1 MQSDIRL
8 IARVTTAIASLVLA
22 IAAGC
27 HSPSDVPGPI
37 GFHFVPHDCP
47 PALATANARCGY
59 VAVPEDYSK
68 RGGRT
73 INLNVIVLN
82 SLEPGGARAAQYDL
96 EGGPGFAVTDS
107 APFYATDGA
116 MYRTD
121 RDVVLADMR
130 GTGGSAGLFCPNIAQ
145 HEKANPGSPLYPPGL
160 VRDCAERLSSNADLR
175 QYTTAAAARDIDAVR
190 TALGYQR
197 LDLNALSYGTTLALR
212 YIADYPDHVRTA
224 VLYGAVPAG
233 RMPPRDHAIAAERAL
248 RLLFQICAADPAC
261 SAKYPNPAAD
271 LERATGR
278 LDAEARDVF
287 LEKLRTMLYL
297 PGTARRVP
305 FVLRKA
311 ADGDFP
317 AHAGDAGNRRFAD
330 GLYLSITCSESL
342 AMMDLDEAITVSDA
356 SHFGAYR
363 LRRQSDA
370 CREWP
375 KAASDRRLFELVH
388 SDVPVL
394 FISGALDPVTP
405 PDWAM
410 ETATHFPASRHVIVA
425 QGGHM
430 LEGMSGI
437 DTCLDRVVPQ
447 FVAKASAASV
457 DMACFDSMEAG
468 PFQ

>member
-1 MQSDIRL
+1 MTK
-8 IARVTTAIASLVLA
+8 AVAILVLA
-22 IAAGC
+22 MASGC
-27 HSPSDVPGPI
+27 HSPSDATDPI
-37 GFHFVPHDCP
+37 GYQFVTHDCP

-82 SLEPGGARAAQYDL
+82 SLEPAGARAAQYDL

-107 APFYATDGA
+107 ATFYATEGA
-116 MYRTD
+116 MYRTH

-145 HEKANPGSPLYPPGL
+145 HEKANPRSPSYPPAL
-160 VRDCAERLSSNADLR
+160 VQDCAALLSAEADLR

-190 TALGYQR
+190 TALGYER

-212 YIADYPDHVRTA
+212 YIADFPDHVRTA
-224 VLYGAVPAG
+224 VLTGTAPAS
-233 RMPPRDHAIAAERAL
+233 RMPPRNHAMAAERAL
-248 RLLFQICAADPAC
+248 KRLFQICAADTAC
-261 SAKYPNPAAD
+261 STMYPNPAAD
-271 LERATGR
+271 LERAAER
-278 LDAEARDVF
+278 LDAESRDVF
-287 LEKLRTMLYL
+287 LEKIRTMLYL

-305 FVLRKA
+305 SVLRKA
-311 ADGDFP
+311 ADGDFQMQ
-317 AHAGDAGNRRFAD
+317 AGDAGRSFAD

-342 AMMDLDEAITVSDA
+342 ALMDLDAAIAESDA
-356 SHFGAYR
+356 TRFGAYR
-363 LRRQSDA
+363 LRRQNEA
-370 CREWP
+370 CRQWP
-375 KAASDRRLFELVH
+375 KGAHDRRLLEVAR

-405 PDWAM
+405 PEWAA
-410 ETATHFPASRHVIVA
+410 ETATRFPASRHVIVA
-425 QGGHM
+425 QGSHV

-437 DTCLDRVVPQ
+437 ETCLDRVVPQ
-447 FVAKASAASV
+447 FVAKASAASI